1 MSCKLN
7 RNPEGNLPITG
18 MELNEQSNGNLL

>member
-7 RNPEGNLPITG
+7 RNFVRNRE
-18 MELNEQSNGNLL
+18 E